1 MDSFTREMVEEAS
14 TKTLY
19 PPLPAQVI
27 DRLPAVLQEATDAF
41 WDVIGRLMAEC
52 DISGDDLGWSGF
64 DEWPSHVTEWVVE
77 LLAGNVK
84 LGSRETLGRARLQP
98 YVCTVLVRMPA
109 DDGHNTRPE
118 DVTALLDEHDVDVIS
133 WHYEDLIGEEA

>member
-1 MDSFTREMVEEAS
+1 MKTTIVIETPEKTDHPAGEIAQDYAELIRQSAS
-14 TKTLY
+14 DDGVPVVVTTE
-19 PPLPAQVI
+19 VI
-27 DRLPAVLQEATDAF
+27 ESEVP
-41 WDVIGRLMAEC
+41 
-52 DISGDDLGWSGF
+52 
-64 DEWPSHVTEWVVE
+64 
-77 LLAGNVK
+77 
-84 LGSRETLGRARLQP
+84 QP